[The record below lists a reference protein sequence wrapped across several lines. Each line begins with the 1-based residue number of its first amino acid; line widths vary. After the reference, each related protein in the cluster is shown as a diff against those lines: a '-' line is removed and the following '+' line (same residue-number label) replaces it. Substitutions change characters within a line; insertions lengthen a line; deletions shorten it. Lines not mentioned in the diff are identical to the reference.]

1 MKKSIFLISII
12 LNISLV
18 SAQTMNVLGKEFSL
32 LTVLPGILAAILVLF
47 FIILFIKDSISNYL
61 KRKTEVKEPE
71 IKEVK
76 KEETQIKEKKSEVS
90 KGEKISE
97 ILTRFKS
104 LNANNADPKK
114 ALSDLDSLAKDFF
127 KEKYSIQQE
136 YSLSELESLATV
148 SKEEAEISKEIST
161 LKYSG
166 QQIKSIDIGAVNS
179 KLYKIIRESCKKDTK
194 VKTHLWGLKIPQISK
209 EKIIQILKNISLPK
223 ISINKIHLPR
233 LSLTKIYF
241 SKPSLQKQ
249 ALEKI
254 HSPRF
259 SLSTTLKKKII
270 IMEIE
275 KGIELSK
282 TDMHEAKKIYGK
294 ALINYYRLPIE
305 EEEKLTR
312 KLAELYERMEEVQPK
327 LNKKIKRLIELK
339 EKNKISREAKELVS
353 HISQWVN
360 KLEEE
365 SRKKEIRERIEKSEY
380 PVHVEV
386 KTRPKSIEYQIKEI
400 TTHAPVIIPKKNY
413 ESYESEEVKK
423 LLEERKKL
431 EREVV
436 NTNGLIPRYKERQ
449 EIRSPIERIDN
460 PESKE
465 IKRFLKE
472 EERIKKEL
480 YAPKRKE
487 LVNVENLRSRYR
499 TLAEKESRYRPLS
512 EKVERKID
520 VIASRYSSKSQI

>member
-1 MKKSIFLISII
+1 
-12 LNISLV
+12 
-18 SAQTMNVLGKEFSL
+18 
-32 LTVLPGILAAILVLF
+32 
-47 FIILFIKDSISNYL
+47 
-61 KRKTEVKEPE
+61 
-71 IKEVK
+71 
-76 KEETQIKEKKSEVS
+76 
-90 KGEKISE
+90 
-97 ILTRFKS
+97 
-104 LNANNADPKK
+104 
-114 ALSDLDSLAKDFF
+114 
-127 KEKYSIQQE
+127 
-136 YSLSELESLATV
+136 
-148 SKEEAEISKEIST
+148 
-161 LKYSG
+161 
-166 QQIKSIDIGAVNS
+166 
-179 KLYKIIRESCKKDTK
+179 
-194 VKTHLWGLKIPQISK
+194 
-209 EKIIQILKNISLPK
+209 
-223 ISINKIHLPR
+223 
-233 LSLTKIYF
+233 
-241 SKPSLQKQ
+241 
-249 ALEKI
+249 
-254 HSPRF
+254 
-259 SLSTTLKKKII
+259 
-270 IMEIE
+270 MEIE